1 MNLTLCVAGD
11 GKPPRG
17 TFDFNVIVQSVWM
30 ILKAE
35 SILRY
40 LGDGC
45 VLLCHNRLDRE
56 PTCLGDIRVHYI
68 GICDP
73 SSPSRLEPV
82 VIKGFLSAL
91 SSVWKERKITSA
103 WAQSGGCFGNCTGLP
118 GITCVRAC
126 HALSPPE
133 NHSPHGSLPTER
145 S

>member
-1 MNLTLCVAGD
+1 MVVC
-11 GKPPRG
+11 
-17 TFDFNVIVQSVWM
+17 
-30 ILKAE
+30 
-35 SILRY
+35 
-40 LGDGC
+40 C
-45 VLLCHNRLDRE
+45 CLCHNRLDRE

-126 HALSPPE
+126 HALSQPPGKPLAPRIAAHRE
-133 NHSPHGSLPTER
+133 VLTPAVFELAGHNSAGAATGPSNKCAGNFRP
-145 S
+145 